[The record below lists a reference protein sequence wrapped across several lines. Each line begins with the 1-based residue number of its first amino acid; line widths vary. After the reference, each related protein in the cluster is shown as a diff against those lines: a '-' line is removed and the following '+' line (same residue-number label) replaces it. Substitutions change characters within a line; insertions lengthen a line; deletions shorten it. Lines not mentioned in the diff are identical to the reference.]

1 MIRFC
6 KPARIILAIFSLT
19 SAFMTVGCGSGT
31 TQARLLNAMDGQ
43 SSVNM
48 IVNNSTVSSGVAFG
62 TASSY
67 SSTSSG
73 SQSVQ
78 IQASGTTLLNQTL
91 TLSGGNNN
99 TVLATDAGL
108 TAFTDNKSTP
118 ASGDIQVRI
127 INASSTLGAT
137 DVYIITPGT
146 DISTMNA
153 TVSDLGFQA
162 ASSYQT
168 VAAGSYQVEFTQ
180 TGSKNVIFATTSSS
194 FSAGQI
200 RTVVA
205 LDSPSGGFT
214 TAVLSDLN

>member
-1 MIRFC
+1 MIRVP
-6 KPARIILAIFSLT
+6 KSARTLVGIFGLT
-19 SAFMTVGCGSGT
+19 SAFLTVGCGSGT
-31 TQARLLNAMDGQ
+31 TKARLLNALDGQ

-48 IVNNSTVSSGVAFG
+48 IVNNRTIASGVGFG
-62 TASSY
+62 TASAY
-67 SSTSSG
+67 SSVGSG

-78 IQASGTTLLNQTL
+78 IQASNTTLLNQTL
-91 TLSGGNNN
+91 SLSGGNNN

-108 TAFTDNKSTP
+108 TVFTDNKSTP
-118 ASGDIQVRI
+118 ASGDIQIRV
-127 INASSTLGAT
+127 INASNSLGTT
-137 DVYIITPGT
+137 DVYVITPGT

-153 TVSDLGFQA
+153 TVSSLTYQS
-162 ASSYQT
+162 ASNYQT
-168 VAAGSYQVEFTQ
+168 VSAGSYQVEFTQ
-180 TGSKNVIFATTSSS
+180 TGSKNVILTTTASS

>member
-6 KPARIILAIFSLT
+6 KPGAMLVLILISTFV
-19 SAFMTVGCGSGT
+19 TVGCGSGS
-31 TQARLLNAMDGQ
+31 TQTRLLNAMDGQ

-48 IVNNSTVSSGVAFG
+48 IVNNSTVASGVAFG
-62 TASSY
+62 TASAY
-67 SSTSSG
+67 SSAGSG

-78 IQASGTTLLNQTL
+78 IQASGTTLLNQTV
-91 TLSGGNNN
+91 TLSGGNDN

-108 TAFTDNKSTP
+108 TVFTDNKSTP
-118 ASGDIQVRI
+118 ASGDIQIRV
-127 INASSTLGAT
+127 INASSSLGGT
-137 DVYIITPGT
+137 DVYVITPGT

-153 TVSDLGFQA
+153 TVSDLGYQA
-162 ASSYQT
+162 ASAYQT
-168 VAAGSYQVEFTQ
+168 VAAGSYQIEFTQ
-180 TGSKNVIFATTSSS
+180 TGSKNVVFATTSSS

-214 TAVLSDLN
+214 TVVLSDLN